1 LSIRPDG
8 NGDVFALWNDM
19 LMLALGIEAEI
30 FFVLKGKKIVANSPT
45 QRGTPKKKKYAVI
58 LFGAL

>member
-45 QRGTPKKKKYAVI
+45 QRGTPKKRKNV
-58 LFGAL
+58 